1 MFENGQRV
9 RTIRVVDDFVTPLWR
24 VGDEGVIETV
34 VHYDEYARVRFD
46 NGVADI
52 VNFDEMEVVDE

>member
-9 RTIRVVDDFVTPLWR
+9 RTIRVIEDFVRPLWR
-24 VGDEGVIETV
+24 IGDEGVIETV